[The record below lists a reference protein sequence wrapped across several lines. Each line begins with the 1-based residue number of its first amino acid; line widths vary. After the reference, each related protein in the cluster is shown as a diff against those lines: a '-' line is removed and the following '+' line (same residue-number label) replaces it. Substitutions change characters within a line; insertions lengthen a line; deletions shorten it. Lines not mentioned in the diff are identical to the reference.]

1 MFDPTR
7 DEKFVQALLAKLEK
21 LPEKEKKLWIA
32 AYLEDDYTKVKELL
46 AAGVNV
52 NTKFVDDVTLLH
64 VVKNPIIAKMLLDA
78 GADMEARDSKGN
90 TPLLHQMAVEFVR
103 SGDESIEGFLPYG
116 RMETAVSEL
125 LIQRGANVKTTNDGG
140 FTPLHVA
147 PTPKIAE
154 ELIKRGANVNAEA
167 RPLSLIKI
175 HPLALFAMT
184 PLDIQCGRGLLS
196 AQVDEKIGFDYDHS
210 PIVDGEMVYD
220 MSKLPTDTGRVISK
234 HGGKVALFSFF
245 SSENE
250 GLLKKYLKKLIMTD
264 ETSEIM
270 NKYLKKFQTDEAT
283 DENKKDSKAQVSEK
297 VAVAK
302 VLNNFIRND
311 IIDDLSSYQG
321 NPLNT
326 LAKSGEYYQEKEED
340 LSAAAFLSSNKGK
353 TC

>member
-1 MFDPTR
+1 MFDSTR

-21 LPEKEKKLWIA
+21 LPEKEKKLWVA
-32 AYLEDDYTKVKELL
+32 AYLENDYTKVKELL
-46 AAGVNV
+46 ATGVNA

-64 VVKNPIIAKMLLDA
+64 VVKNPRIAEMLLDA

-154 ELIKRGANVNAEA
+154 ELIKRGAKVNAEA
-167 RPLSLIKI
+167 RPLSLITI

-184 PLDIQCGRGLLS
+184 PLDIQCARGLPS
-196 AQVDEKIGFDYDHS
+196 EQADGKVGFDHS

-220 MSKLPTDTGRVISK
+220 MSNLAIDTGRVISK
-234 HGGKVALFSFF
+234 HGGNVALFSFL

-250 GLLKKYLKKLIMTD
+250 GLLKKYLKKVIMTD
-264 ETSEIM
+264 EESEIM

-283 DENKKDSKAQVSEK
+283 DENKKDSKAQTSEK

-311 IIDDLSSYQG
+311 IIDDLSSHQG
-321 NPLNT
+321 KPLNT
-326 LAKSGEYYQEKEED
+326 LAKSGEYYQEKD
-340 LSAAAFLSSNKGK
+340 NLSAAAFLSSNKGK